1 MNKYKDALAYL
12 RNSVLVTDHNQ
23 QERVNQCVGILQ
35 ELVDKATPINPVA
48 MHCENEG
55 EAQNVIEEDIRE
67 LQEVKCMKKSDLVA
81 GKHVVK
87 YRDGSVRIVG
97 ENGGLFDSEMKKQN
111 TLNCFDENLKDSD
124 CVRGLDIVSVY
135 ELTEVWKR
143 EEPTITEDEKAILRS
158 LPKEYRFITRDK
170 SGELYIYGDKPK
182 KGYGGVWENGIGN
195 KVFHLMMFNHLFQMV
210 RWEDDEPW
218 KFEDL
223 LNLDVKESE

>member
-1 MNKYKDALAYL
+1 
-12 RNSVLVTDHNQ
+12 
-23 QERVNQCVGILQ
+23 
-35 ELVDKATPINPVA
+35 
-48 MHCENEG
+48 
-55 EAQNVIEEDIRE
+55 
-67 LQEVKCMKKSDLVA
+67 MKKSDLVA

-87 YRDGSVRIVG
+87 YRDGKFRFVG
-97 ENGGLFDSEMKKQN
+97 ENG
-111 TLNCFDENLKDSD
+111 TLLDGKGMYQYMLDEYDEKLNNICGYKD
-124 CVRGLDIVSVY
+124 LDIVSVY

-143 EEPTITEDEKAILRS
+143 EEPRITEDEKAILRS
-158 LPKEYRFITRDK
+158 LSKEYRFITRDK

-195 KVFHLMMFNHLFQMV
+195 KVFYLMMFNHLFQMV